1 MARIDPR
8 ARLVFILMLITTI
21 SLLPDGDW
29 WLVALIW
36 MTLTG
41 LSAFAGLGP
50 FHILRRSYIAL
61 PFALAAL
68 TLPFTTPGDAVAS
81 LPVVG
86 WTLSLQGVIKGL
98 SLLLR
103 AWLAVQAAL
112 LLISTTPVESILWSM
127 GALRVPGILVAVVGF
142 ANRYLALL
150 LDEARRMIRARTAR
164 SAPVAG
170 RHPAMLWQSRAA
182 GAMAGS
188 LFLRS
193 LERSERVYAAM
204 LARGY
209 DGRIRIE
216 QSPRMQ
222 TTDWL
227 ILLAGAC
234 ALAGMLWLGWR

>member
-21 SLLPDGDW
+21 SLLPDGAW

-36 MTLTG
+36 LTLTG
-41 LSAFAGLGP
+41 LSALAGLGP

-68 TLPFTTPGDAVAS
+68 TLPFTTPGDVIAS
-81 LPVVG
+81 LPVLG
-86 WTLSLQGVIKGL
+86 WSLSLQGIIKGL

-142 ANRYLALL
+142 TNRYLALL
-150 LDEARRMIRARTAR
+150 LDEARRMMRARMAR
-164 SAPVAG
+164 SAHVAG
-170 RHPAMLWQSRAA
+170 RHPAMLWQSRAT

-193 LERSERVYAAM
+193 LERSERVYSAM

-234 ALAGMLWLGWR
+234 ALAGMLWLGGR